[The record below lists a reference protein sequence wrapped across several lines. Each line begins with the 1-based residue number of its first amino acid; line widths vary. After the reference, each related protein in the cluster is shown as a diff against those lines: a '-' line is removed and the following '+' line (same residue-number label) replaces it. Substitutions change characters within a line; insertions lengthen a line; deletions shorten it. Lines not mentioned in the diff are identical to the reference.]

1 MSQVNELGPIMR
13 RRYGRSVRKVCLR
26 PGTTCPNRD
35 GSLARG
41 GCLFCAEPE
50 PLPPA
55 PVPLQLERSLRRLDP
70 DVPVIAYLQD
80 HSATYLPAARLDEL
94 LTLLWGHP
102 RVVGISLG
110 TRPDCLPPP
119 VLEALSRH
127 ARPPGGE
134 GEPLLVELGL
144 QTAHDETLT
153 LLNRQHT
160 VADFD
165 RAVAALRGAGVA
177 VCAHVVLGLPTPGA
191 DPHHLEREGAAHARR
206 TALHLGAVGVD
217 AVKLHN
223 CHVLRHSPL
232 ERLHLEGRYTP
243 PDLACYLDLLA
254 EFLRHLPGQVEIH
267 RLVGES
273 PAARL
278 VGPAFTAQKAATLRK
293 LREGLDQRGLV
304 QGSCLKKVESRE
316 SRVES

>member
-1 MSQVNELGPIMR
+1 VRRINELGPNMR
-13 RRYGRSVRKVCLR
+13 RRYGGPVRKVCLR

-35 GSLARG
+35 GALSRG

-55 PVPLQLERSLRRLDP
+55 PVPLQLDRALARLDP
-70 DVPVIAYLQD
+70 DIPVIAYLQD
-80 HSATYLPAARLDEL
+80 HSATYLPAARLDQL

-110 TRPDCLPPP
+110 TRPDCLPTP
-119 VLEALSRH
+119 VLQVLARH
-127 ARPPGGE
+127 ARPPADP

-144 QTAHDETLT
+144 QTADDETLA

-165 RAVAALRGAGVA
+165 EAVAALHEIGAA
-177 VCAHVVLGLPTPGA
+177 VCAHVVLGLPRPGG
-191 DPHHLEREGAAHARR
+191 DPDHLEREAEAHARR
-206 TALHLGAVGVD
+206 TALHLGEVGVD

-223 CHVLRHSPL
+223 CHVLRHTTL
-232 ERLHLEGRYTP
+232 ERLHAEGRYTP
-243 PDLACYLDLLA
+243 PDLSCYLGLLV
-254 EFLRHLPGQVEIH
+254 EFLEHLPGEVEVH

-273 PAARL
+273 PQARL
-278 VGPAFTAQKAATLRK
+278 VAPAFTAKKASTLQKIRQA
-293 LREGLDQRGLV
+293 LDQRSLT
-304 QGSCLKKVESRE
+304 QGSRWPGRLPGR
-316 SRVES
+316 